1 MFDNMDSFSQFR
13 TLEDLVNCLSK
24 ERKLLRDVFGDRK
37 THVYTMDLAM
47 ELVEHRRERIQYLI
61 DYGVI
66 HESGNFLEL
75 EDIYLKFFE
84 EVLDVNEE
92 INIASVKECIDSLKE
107 NITYYL
113 KETNEKRKYQY
124 LYTIRKKLRDTGL
137 RTLKNVIDLKRNV
150 DIAYKQEPNY
160 DIKKQRLKNLDEKKT
175 NIETL
180 IKECEKLID
189 TDNAFFSLTSD
200 PHMAR
205 TIADVRNDF
214 NDAYYNLLA
223 IEKQIIE
230 YIHLIEQQNLLF
242 KKIRR
247 LKYLRDQLTIKENT
261 NILHVLSDKSPLWM
275 ENRQYNKMRLSID
288 VLQSSDDM
296 AAIIRR
302 VGKMQHVIRKSRIP
316 APPLTEDDITEN
328 TSTLAEINPQEVW
341 NAFKAGSN
349 DLFSFILSY
358 DYKQERTIDQH
369 AVLFCQLA
377 VQHPEECNITEQY
390 ATYRTLEYPLIYAK

>member
-1 MFDNMDSFSQFR
+1 MSMTFSQFR

-37 THVYTMDLAM
+37 TRVYTMDLAM

-92 INIASVKECIDSLKE
+92 INIASVKECIDALKE

-150 DIAYKQEPNY
+150 DTAYKQEPNY
-160 DIKKQRLKNLDEKKT
+160 EIKKQRLKNLDEKKT
-175 NIETL
+175 GIETL
-180 IKECEKLID
+180 IKECERLIE
-189 TDNAFFSLTSD
+189 TDKAFFSLTLD

-205 TIADVRNDF
+205 TIVDVRNDF
-214 NDAYYNLLA
+214 NDAYHNLYA
-223 IEKQIIE
+223 VEKQIIE
-230 YIHLIEQQNLLF
+230 YLHLIEQQNMLF

-261 NILHVLSDKSPLWM
+261 NILQVLSDKSPLWM
-275 ENRQYNKMRLSID
+275 ENRQYNKMRLSISM
-288 VLQSSDDM
+288 LQSGDDM
-296 AAIIRR
+296 AEIIRR
-302 VGKMQHVIRKSRIP
+302 VGKMQGVIRKSRTP
-316 APPLTEDDITEN
+316 APPLTEDDLIEN
-328 TSTLAEINPQEVW
+328 TSMLTEINPQDVW

-377 VQHPEECNITEQY
+377 VQHPEECKITEQY
-390 ATYRTLEYPLIYAK
+390 ATYKTLEYPLIYAK

>member
-1 MFDNMDSFSQFR
+1 M
-13 TLEDLVNCLSK
+13 
-24 ERKLLRDVFGDRK
+24 RDVFGDRK

-47 ELVEHRRERIQYLI
+47 EVVEHRRERIQKLI

-92 INIASVKECIDSLKE
+92 INITSVKECIDSLKE

-113 KETNEKRKYQY
+113 KETNEKRKFQY

-150 DIAYKQEPNY
+150 DTAYKQEPNY
-160 DIKKQRLKNLDEKKT
+160 EVKKQRLKNLDEKKT
-175 NIETL
+175 GIETL

-189 TDNAFFSLTSD
+189 TDKAFFSLTSD

-205 TIADVRNDF
+205 TIVDVRNDF
-214 NDAYYNLLA
+214 NDAYHNLYA
-223 IEKQIIE
+223 VEKQIIE
-230 YIHLIEQQNLLF
+230 YLHLIEQQNMLF

-247 LKYLRDQLTIKENT
+247 MKYLRDQLTIKENT
-261 NILHVLSDKSPLWM
+261 NILQILAERSPLWM
-275 ENRQYNKMRLSID
+275 ENRQYNKMRLSINM
-288 VLQSSDDM
+288 LQSSDDM
-296 AAIIRR
+296 AIIIRR
-302 VGKMQHVIRKSRIP
+302 VGKMQGVIRKSRIP
-316 APPLTEDDITEN
+316 APPLTEVELTEN
-328 TSTLAEINPQEVW
+328 ISTLTEINPQEVW

-377 VQHPEECNITEQY
+377 VQHPEECRITEQY
-390 ATYRTLEYPLIYAK
+390 ATYKTIEYPLIYAK

>member
-1 MFDNMDSFSQFR
+1 MSTILSQFR
-13 TLEDLVNCLSK
+13 TLEDLVNCLNK
-24 ERKLLRDVFGDRK
+24 ERKLLRDIFGDRK

-47 ELVEHRRERIQYLI
+47 ELVEHRRERIQFLI

-66 HESGNFLEL
+66 HESGSFLEL
-75 EDIYLKFFE
+75 EDIYQKFFE

-113 KETNEKRKYQY
+113 KETNEKRKCQY

-150 DIAYKQEPNY
+150 DTTYKQEPNY
-160 DIKKQRLKNLDEKKT
+160 EIKKQKLKNLDEKKT
-175 NIETL
+175 GIETL

-189 TDNAFFSLTSD
+189 TDKAFFSLTSD

-205 TIADVRNDF
+205 TIGDVRNDF
-214 NDAYYNLLA
+214 NDAYHNLYA
-223 IEKQIIE
+223 VEKQIIE
-230 YIHLIEQQNLLF
+230 YLHLIEQQNIFL
-242 KKIRR
+242 KKIRH

-261 NILHVLSDKSPLWM
+261 NILQVISDKSPLWM
-275 ENRQYNKMRLSID
+275 ENRQYNKMRLSINMI
-288 VLQSSDDM
+288 QSSDDM
-296 AAIIRR
+296 AVIIRR
-302 VGKMQHVIRKSRIP
+302 VGKMQGVIRKSRTP
-316 APPLTEDDITEN
+316 APPLTKDDLAEN
-328 TSTLAEINPQEVW
+328 TSTLTEINPQEVW

-358 DYKQERTIDQH
+358 DYKLERTLAQH
-369 AVLFCQLA
+369 AVLFCQLT
-377 VQHPEECNITEQY
+377 VQHPEECLITERY
-390 ATYRTLEYPLIYAK
+390 ATYKTLEFPLIYAK

>member
-1 MFDNMDSFSQFR
+1 MDSFSQFR

-24 ERKLLRDVFGDRK
+24 ERKLVRDVFGDRK

-75 EDIYLKFFE
+75 EDVYLKFFE

-92 INIASVKECIDSLKE
+92 INIASVKECIDALKE

-113 KETNEKRKYQY
+113 KETNEKKKYQY
-124 LYTIRKKLRDTGL
+124 LYTIRKKLRDIGL

-150 DIAYKQEPNY
+150 DTAYKQEPNY
-160 DIKKQRLKNLDEKKT
+160 DIKKLRLKNLDEKKT
-175 NIETL
+175 GIETL
-180 IKECEKLID
+180 IKECEKLIE
-189 TDNAFFSLTSD
+189 TDKAFFSLTSD

-205 TIADVRNDF
+205 TSVDVRNDF
-214 NDAYYNLLA
+214 NDAYHNLYTV
-223 IEKQIIE
+223 EKQIIE
-230 YIHLIEQQNLLF
+230 YLHLIEQQNMLF

-261 NILHVLSDKSPLWM
+261 NILQVLSDKSPLWM

-288 VLQSSDDM
+288 MLQSSDDM

-302 VGKMQHVIRKSRIP
+302 VGKMQGVIRKSRTP
-316 APPLTEDDITEN
+316 APPLSKDDLTEN
-328 TSTLAEINPQEVW
+328 TSTLTEINPQEVW

-377 VQHPEECNITEQY
+377 VQHPEECRITEQY
-390 ATYRTLEYPLIYAK
+390 ATYRALEYPLIYAK

>member
-1 MFDNMDSFSQFR
+1 MTTLSQFR
-13 TLEDLVNCLSK
+13 SLEDLVNCLSK
-24 ERKLLRDVFGDRK
+24 ERKMLRDVFGDRK
-37 THVYTMDLAM
+37 THVYSMEMAM
-47 ELVEHRRERIQYLI
+47 EMVEHRRERIQFLI

-75 EDIYLKFFE
+75 EDVYLTFFE
-84 EVLDVNEE
+84 EVLNVNEE
-92 INIASVKECIDSLKE
+92 INITSVKECIDALKE

-113 KETNEKRKYQY
+113 KENNEKRKYQY

-150 DIAYKQEPNY
+150 DTAYKQEPNY
-160 DIKKQRLKNLDEKKT
+160 EIKKQRLKNLDEKK
-175 NIETL
+175 NGIETL
-180 IKECEKLID
+180 IKECEKLMD
-189 TDNAFFSLTSD
+189 TDKAFFSLTSD

-214 NDAYYNLLA
+214 NDAYYNLYV

-261 NILHVLSDKSPLWM
+261 NILQVLSHTNPLWM
-275 ENRQYNKMRLSID
+275 ENRQYNKMRLSINM
-288 VLQSSDDM
+288 LQSSDDM

-302 VGKMQHVIRKSRIP
+302 VGKQQGVIRKSRMP
-316 APPLTEDDITEN
+316 APPLTKEDLSEK
-328 TSTLAEINPQEVW
+328 TSSLTEINSQEVW

-349 DLFSFILSY
+349 DLFTFILSY
-358 DYKQERTIDQH
+358 DYKQERTIQQH

-377 VQHPEECNITEQY
+377 VQHPEECDITEQY
-390 ATYRTLEYPLIYAK
+390 ATYKTLEYPLIYAK

>member
-1 MFDNMDSFSQFR
+1 MSITFSQFR

-37 THVYTMDLAM
+37 TRVYTMDLAM

-92 INIASVKECIDSLKE
+92 INIASVKECIDALKE

-113 KETNEKRKYQY
+113 KETNEKRKFQY

-150 DIAYKQEPNY
+150 DTAYKQEPNY
-160 DIKKQRLKNLDEKKT
+160 EIKKQRLKNLDEKKT
-175 NIETL
+175 GIETL
-180 IKECEKLID
+180 IKECEKLIE
-189 TDNAFFSLTSD
+189 TDKAFFSLTLD

-205 TIADVRNDF
+205 TIVDVRNDF
-214 NDAYYNLLA
+214 NDAYHNLYA
-223 IEKQIIE
+223 VEKQIIE
-230 YIHLIEQQNLLF
+230 YLHLIEQQNMLF

-261 NILHVLSDKSPLWM
+261 NILQVLSDKSPLWM
-275 ENRQYNKMRLSID
+275 ENRQYNKMRLSISM
-288 VLQSSDDM
+288 LQSGDDM
-296 AAIIRR
+296 AEIIRR
-302 VGKMQHVIRKSRIP
+302 VGKMQGVIRKSRTP
-316 APPLTEDDITEN
+316 APPLTEDDLIEN
-328 TSTLAEINPQEVW
+328 TSMLTEINPQDVW

-377 VQHPEECNITEQY
+377 AQHPEECKITEQY
-390 ATYRTLEYPLIYAK
+390 ATYKTLEYPLIYAK